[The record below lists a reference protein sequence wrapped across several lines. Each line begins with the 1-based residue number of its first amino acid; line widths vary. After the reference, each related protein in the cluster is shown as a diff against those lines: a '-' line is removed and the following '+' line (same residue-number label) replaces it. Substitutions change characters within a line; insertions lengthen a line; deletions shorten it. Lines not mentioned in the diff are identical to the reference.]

1 MALTNI
7 YSKFGKKCS
16 ASAKPAASAQL
27 SSPAPS
33 VQLSG
38 QTRAQEQSQK
48 LTPKKPI
55 TF

>member
-33 VQLSG
+33 SA
-38 QTRAQEQSQK
+38 QTRVQEQSPK